1 MVAMMMLGSLMAG
14 LVPLL
19 SWVHT
24 QRRAA
29 DARQIAVH
37 ETANVMERF
46 AARDWND
53 MTQAAADAVKLTP
66 EAAALL
72 QEPRLK
78 VIVEAVPKPSIAKRI
93 TVELRWLNRQGDDV
107 SPARLTSF
115 VYRMSE
121 AP

>member
-19 SWVHT
+19 SWVHA

-37 ETANVMERF
+37 EVANVMERF
-46 AARDWND
+46 STRDWND

-66 EAAALL
+66 EAAGLL
-72 QEPRLK
+72 QEPQLK
-78 VIVEAVPKPSIAKRI
+78 VIVEAVSKPSIAKRV
-93 TVELRWLNRQGDDV
+93 TVELRWKNRQGNGV

-115 VYRMSE
+115 VYHRSE